1 MPLTVPV
8 TNREH
13 IRGATTASMTLLEYG
28 DYQCPRCQQAHLAV
42 KALQSS
48 LANDKPEISQAFRF
62 VFRHFPV
69 VMLRPF
75 AQYTAEVAEAAG
87 AQGQFWPIHD
97 YLFEH
102 PLKQGNGALFSFT
115 KGLGLDM
122 HRFEREVAEH
132 LYTKQIRAD
141 IAGGIQS
148 DVNGTPT
155 FFINGIRHDGDWS
168 TKALLTLVEREWE
181 NRQKTLNSL
190 E

>member
-1 MPLTVPV
+1 
-8 TNREH
+8 
-13 IRGATTASMTLLEYG
+13 
-28 DYQCPRCQQAHLAV
+28 
-42 KALQSS
+42 
-48 LANDKPEISQAFRF
+48 
-62 VFRHFPV
+62 
-69 VMLRPF
+69 
-75 AQYTAEVAEAAG
+75 
-87 AQGQFWPIHD
+87 
-97 YLFEH
+97 
-102 PLKQGNGALFSFT
+102 
-115 KGLGLDM
+115 M

-168 TKALLTLVEREWE
+168 TTALLNLVEREWE